1 MARPP
6 HTPPATTCPPP
17 GEAAENIRLT
27 RAAVTVALATLL
39 SRLLGFV
46 RDAMIAWCFGTG
58 FGSDA
63 FLAAFRIPNL
73 FRRLFGEGTLSSAFV
88 PVLTETLWKSGHSEA
103 RLLTAAAARVL
114 SGLLIILCLAGMAAC
129 PWIVRLITPG
139 FVGPKLEL
147 TVSLTR
153 IMFPYLFAA
162 GMAALCMGTL
172 NVFGNF
178 AAPAL
183 APALLNIAMIVSMLA
198 AVRLGGRPEYGLA
211 AAVLVGGAGQLALQL
226 PFLARHRLPVWRRA
240 RAFHPALK
248 RVARLMIPAVLGGA
262 VYQINV
268 LVGTLL
274 ASFLPEGSVSY
285 LYYAERLLEF
295 PLGIVAMAGA
305 TAVLP
310 SLAREAATGDAQ
322 ALRSTFG
329 YALRMVSFITLPAM
343 AGLILLGE
351 PMVVLLFQRGQF
363 GAESARLTS
372 QALLYYA
379 VGLWAFSAMRIVV
392 AAFFALQDSRTPVRV
407 AAISILANAVLGAVL
422 MRPLAHAGIAL
433 AASLASFLN
442 LALLL
447 LALRKTLTAVDWRAM
462 GASLGRSL
470 SSTLVMAAGVEVL
483 ARTVMGNRPATFAGL
498 AACMAA
504 GVLIYAGTSLVLRSP
519 ELAGICSLVGRSLR
533 AR

>member
-1 MARPP
+1 
-6 HTPPATTCPPP
+6 
-17 GEAAENIRLT
+17 
-27 RAAVTVALATLL
+27 VALATLL

-58 FGSDA
+58 FGADA

-73 FRRLFGEGTLSSAFV
+73 FRRLFAEGSLSSAFV
-88 PVLTETLWKSGHSEA
+88 PVLTETLWKSGHAEA
-103 RLLTAAAARVL
+103 RSLAAAAARML
-114 SGLLIILCLAGMAAC
+114 AGLLIVLCLVGMAAA
-129 PWIVRLITPG
+129 PWIVRLMTPG
-139 FVGPKLEL
+139 FAEPKLDL
-147 TVSLTR
+147 TVSLAR

-183 APALLNIAMIVSMLA
+183 APALFNIAMIVSILVAAPLA
-198 AVRLGGRPEYGLA
+198 GRPEYALA
-211 AAVLVGGAGQLALQL
+211 LAVLIGGAVQLALQL
-226 PFLARHRLPVWRRA
+226 PFLARHQIPVWRRA
-240 RAFHPALK
+240 RAFHPALA
-248 RVARLMIPAVLGGA
+248 RVARLMVPAVLGGA
-262 VYQINV
+262 AYQINV

-295 PLGIVAMAGA
+295 PLGVVAMAGA

-310 SLAREAATGDAQ
+310 SLAREAAAGDAA

-329 YALRMVSFITLPAM
+329 YAFRMVSFLTLPAM

-351 PMVVLLFQRGQF
+351 PIVVLLFQRGEF
-363 GAESARLTS
+363 GAESVRLTT

-379 VGLWAFSAMRIVV
+379 LGLWAFSAVRIVV

-407 AAISILANAVLGAVL
+407 ATMSILANVVLGVVL
-422 MRPLAHAGIAL
+422 MRPLAHGGIAL

-447 LALRKTLTAVDWRAM
+447 LALRKKLTAVDWRAI

-470 SSTLVMAAGVEVL
+470 VSTLVMAAGVAFM
-483 ARTVMGNRPATFAGL
+483 ARTVMGQRPATVVGL
-498 AACMAA
+498 ATCMAA
-504 GVLIYAGTSLVLRSP
+504 GVLIYAGAALTLRCP
-519 ELAGICSLVGRSLR
+519 ELAGFCSLVKRSLR
-533 AR
+533 VR

>member
-1 MARPP
+1 
-6 HTPPATTCPPP
+6 
-17 GEAAENIRLT
+17 
-27 RAAVTVALATLL
+27 VALATLL

-103 RLLTAAAARVL
+103 RSLAAAAARVL
-114 SGLLIILCLAGMAAC
+114 AGLLIILCLAGMAAC
-129 PWIVRLITPG
+129 PWIVRLMTPG
-139 FVGPKLEL
+139 FAGAKLEL

-162 GMAALCMGTL
+162 GMAALCMGAL

-198 AVRLGGRPEYGLA
+198 AAPLGGRPEYGLA
-211 AAVLVGGAGQLALQL
+211 LAVLVGGAGQLALQV
-226 PFLARHRLPVWRRA
+226 PFLVRHRLQVWRRA
-240 RAFHPALK
+240 RAFHPALT
-248 RVARLMIPAVLGGA
+248 RVARLMVPAVLGGA

-295 PLGIVAMAGA
+295 PLGVVALAGA

-310 SLAREAATGDAQ
+310 SLAREAAAGDAE

-329 YALRMVSFITLPAM
+329 YAFRMVSFITLPAM

-351 PMVVLLFQRGQF
+351 PMVVLLFQRGEF
-363 GAESARLTS
+363 GTESARLTS
-372 QALLYYA
+372 QALSYYA
-379 VGLWAFSAMRIVV
+379 IGLWAFSAVRIVV

-407 AAISILANAVLGAVL
+407 AAMSILANMVLGAAL
-422 MRPLAHAGIAL
+422 MRPLAHGGIAL

-447 LALRKTLTAVDWRAM
+447 LALRKKLPAVDWRAM

-470 SSTLVMAAGVEVL
+470 FSTLVMAAGVEFT
-483 ARTVMGNRPATFAGL
+483 ARTVMGNRPATSVGV
-498 AACMAA
+498 AACVVT
-504 GVLIYAGTSLVLRSP
+504 GVLIYAGAALVLRSP
-519 ELAGICSLVGRSLR
+519 ELAGICGLVIRSLR

>member
-1 MARPP
+1 
-6 HTPPATTCPPP
+6 
-17 GEAAENIRLT
+17 
-27 RAAVTVALATLL
+27 VALATPL
-39 SRLLGFV
+39 SRLLGFI

-88 PVLTETLWKSGHSEA
+88 PVLTETLWKSGHAEA
-103 RLLTAAAARVL
+103 RSLAAATARML
-114 SGLLIILCLAGMAAC
+114 AGLLIVLCLAGMAAC
-129 PWIVRLITPG
+129 PWIVRMITPG
-139 FVGPKLEL
+139 FSGPKLEL

-153 IMFPYLFAA
+153 IMFPYLFVA

-198 AVRLGGRPEYGLA
+198 AAPLAGRPEYGLA
-211 AAVLVGGAGQLALQL
+211 LAVLVGGAGQLALQL
-226 PFLARHRLPVWRRA
+226 PFLARHRLQVWRRD
-240 RAFHPALK
+240 RAFHPALA
-248 RVARLMIPAVLGGA
+248 RVARLMVPAVLGGA

-268 LVGTLL
+268 LTGTLL

-295 PLGIVAMAGA
+295 PLGVVAMAGA

-310 SLAREAATGDAQ
+310 SLAREAAAGDAE

-329 YALRMVSFITLPAM
+329 YAFRMVSFLTLPAM

-363 GAESARLTS
+363 GTESARLTS
-372 QALLYYA
+372 QALSYYA
-379 VGLWAFSAMRIVV
+379 VGLWAFSAVRIVV
-392 AAFFALQDSRTPVRV
+392 AALFALQDSRTPVRV
-407 AAISILANAVLGAVL
+407 ATVSILANLVLGAVL
-422 MRPLAHAGIAL
+422 MRPLSHGGIAL
-433 AASLASFLN
+433 ATSLASFLN

-447 LALRKTLTAVDWRAM
+447 LALHKKLAAIDWRAI

-470 SSTLVMAAGVEVL
+470 FSTLVMAAGVAFM
-483 ARTVMGNRPATFAGL
+483 ARTVMGNRPATAAGL
-498 AACMAA
+498 AACMAV
-504 GVLIYAGTSLVLRSP
+504 GVLIYAGVALALRSP
-519 ELAGICSLVGRSLR
+519 ELAGIYGLVKRSLR

>member
-1 MARPP
+1 M
-6 HTPPATTCPPP
+6 
-17 GEAAENIRLT
+17 
-27 RAAVTVALATLL
+27 ALATLL

-88 PVLTETLWKSGHSEA
+88 PVLTETLWKSGHAEA
-103 RLLTAAAARVL
+103 RSLAAAAARML
-114 SGLLIILCLAGMAAC
+114 AGLLIVLCLAGMAAC

-139 FVGPKLEL
+139 FAGPKLEL

-198 AVRLGGRPEYGLA
+198 AAPLAGRPEYGLA
-211 AAVLVGGAGQLALQL
+211 LAVLVGGAGQLALQL
-226 PFLARHRLPVWRRA
+226 PFLARHRLQIWRRA
-240 RAFHPALK
+240 RMYHPALA
-248 RVARLMIPAVLGGA
+248 RVARLMVPAVLGGA

-268 LVGTLL
+268 LIGTLL

-295 PLGIVAMAGA
+295 PLGVVAMAGA

-310 SLAREAATGDAQ
+310 SLAREAAAGDTQ

-329 YALRMVSFITLPAM
+329 YAFRMVSFLTLPAM

-363 GAESARLTS
+363 GTESARLTS
-372 QALLYYA
+372 QALSYYA
-379 VGLWAFSAMRIVV
+379 LGLWAFSAVRIVV
-392 AAFFALQDSRTPVRV
+392 AALFALQDSRTPVRV
-407 AAISILANAVLGAVL
+407 AIVSILANVVLGAVL
-422 MRPLAHAGIAL
+422 MRPLAHGGIAL

-447 LALRKTLTAVDWRAM
+447 LALRKKLAAIDWRAI

-470 SSTLVMAAGVEVL
+470 ISTLVMAAGVAFM
-483 ARTVMGNRPATFAGL
+483 ARTVMGNRPATAAGL
-498 AACMAA
+498 AACMVA
-504 GVLIYAGTSLVLRSP
+504 GVLIYAGTALALRSP
-519 ELAGICSLVGRSLR
+519 ELAGIYGLVKRSLR

>member
-1 MARPP
+1 MA
-6 HTPPATTCPPP
+6 A
-17 GEAAENIRLT
+17 
-27 RAAVTVALATLL
+27 ATLL

-88 PVLTETLWKSGHSEA
+88 PVLTETLWKSGHAEA
-103 RLLTAAAARVL
+103 RSLAAAAARML
-114 SGLLIILCLAGMAAC
+114 AGLLIVLCLAGMAAS
-129 PWIVRLITPG
+129 PWIVRLMTPG
-139 FVGPKLEL
+139 FAGPKLEM
-147 TVSLTR
+147 TVTLTR

-198 AVRLGGRPEYGLA
+198 AVPLAGRPEYGLA
-211 AAVLVGGAGQLALQL
+211 LAVLIGGAGQLALQL
-226 PFLARHRLPVWRRA
+226 PFLARNRLQVWRRA
-240 RAFHPALK
+240 QAFHPALA
-248 RVARLMIPAVLGGA
+248 RVARLMVPAVLGGA

-285 LYYAERLLEF
+285 LYYAERLMEF

-310 SLAREAATGDAQ
+310 SLAREAAAGDAE

-329 YALRMVSFITLPAM
+329 YAFRMVSFLTLPAM

-351 PMVVLLFQRGQF
+351 PMVVLLFQRGEF

-379 VGLWAFSAMRIVV
+379 IGLWAFSAVRIVV

-407 AAISILANAVLGAVL
+407 ATISILANVVLGAVL
-422 MRPLAHAGIAL
+422 MRPLAHGGIAL

-447 LALRKTLTAVDWRAM
+447 LALRKKLTAVDWRAI

-470 SSTLVMAAGVEVL
+470 ASTLVMAAGVAFM
-483 ARTVMGNRPATFAGL
+483 ARTVMGQQPATAVGV
-498 AACMAA
+498 AACMVA
-504 GVLIYAGTSLVLRSP
+504 GVLMYAGAALILRSP
-519 ELAGICSLVGRSLR
+519 EIAGIYGLVKRSLR